1 MTQYSAHFRIPIP
14 DFEQEPWHDELETS
28 LRQVDQAIYEALF
41 AAGAALWEND
51 HEYFVGDIALD
62 DIDGQLYVCA
72 INHTSPSTPVTFT
85 TFRGANPT
93 FWNAIVTIPQFRGT
107 WATATSYIKGDFV
120 IDNQRYAVAV
130 ISHVSTVFNTDLGN
144 GKWAVLID
152 LTSIQA
158 GFNENA
164 EGSIA
169 SASTTDIGAE
179 TPSRLAITG
188 SATITSFGTVANKYK
203 MLRYTGAAIVTH
215 NATTLILLGG
225 ANRTM
230 RAGDVQILTS
240 NASGQWREIAF
251 FRADGN
257 PATETERGVVE
268 LATVAEV
275 QAGIDT
281 ERAITAA
288 GFRGGFD
295 NRFFPAGTKML
306 FQQTNAPVGWT
317 KDVVHNDKALRVVS
331 GAASSGGTLPFSTV
345 FARTATDA
353 HTLTVFELPS
363 HAHTITDPG
372 HFHNVTCLDGS
383 TNNPGGQGTSFLN
396 AGANNHTTEPAFT
409 GINQANAFGG
419 GGSHTHAIDIRVQY
433 VDLIIATKD

>member
-1 MTQYSAHFRIPIP
+1 MTQFSAHFRIPIP
-14 DFEQEPWHDELETS
+14 DFEQEPWHDELEAA

-51 HEYFVGDIALD
+51 HDYFVGDIALD

-72 INHTSPSTPVTFT
+72 INHTSPSTPVAFT

-93 FWNAIVTIPQFRGT
+93 FWNAIVTIPQFRGI
-107 WATATSYIKGDFV
+107 WAAATSYIKGDFV
-120 IDNQRYAVAV
+120 IDNQRYAVATV
-130 ISHVSTVFNTDLGN
+130 SHVSTVFNTDLGN

-179 TPSRLAITG
+179 APSRLVITG
-188 SATITSFGTVANKYK
+188 TATITSFGTVANKYK
-203 MLRYTGAAIVTH
+203 MLRYTDAAVVTH
-215 NATTLILLGG
+215 LLGG
-225 ANRTM
+225 VNRTM

-240 NASGQWREIAF
+240 NAAGQWREITF
-251 FRADGN
+251 LRADGN
-257 PATETERGVVE
+257 PATATERGVVE

-275 QAGIDT
+275 LAGGDT
-281 ERAITAA
+281 NRAVTPQ
-288 GFRGGFD
+288 GFRFGFND
-295 NRFFPAGTKML
+295 LFFSSGTKML

-317 KDVVHNDKALRVVS
+317 KDTTHNDKALRVVT
-331 GAASSGGTLPFSTV
+331 GAVGSGGTVAFSTV
-345 FARTATDA
+345 FARTATDS
-353 HTLTVFELPS
+353 HTLSIAQMPT
-363 HAHTITDPG
+363 HAHGVSEGAG
-372 HFHNVTCLDGS
+372 HSHVVLSIDGS
-383 TNNPGGQGTSFLN
+383 TNNPGGQLTSGLN
-396 AGANNHTTEPAFT
+396 GGAANHTTESAVT
-409 GINQANAFGG
+409 GLTINNE
-419 GGSHTHAIDIRVQY
+419 GGSGGHIHGIDIRVQY